1 MAFKRN
7 LTPLGSSGLVTE
19 QQRAVLASS
28 GITTVEELAGA
39 LAADPHAL
47 ATMLDLDPTEVHAL
61 TDRAM
66 ASLPAG
72 TRAKLAKPVPRP
84 TFGAIDPARRPK

>member
-1 MAFKRN
+1 MALKRN
-7 LTPLGSSGLVTE
+7 LTPLGRSGLVAE
-19 QQRAVLASS
+19 PQLAVLASS

-39 LAADPHAL
+39 LAADPHAIG
-47 ATMLDLDPTEVHAL
+47 AMLDLDPAEVHAL